1 MNHTSETAYS
11 IGETGQRSVTIMRV
25 VMLTIG
31 CCCTCGGE
39 EPQWFLGENHN
50 GMWRHVMTEINI
62 ARGGS
67 GASVVDN
74 REALI
79 EGHRVLYTTAARESG
94 VGRNTLHHLSSEHHC
109 GLTCSL
115 VGIIHTTQ
123 RTTIT

>member
-1 MNHTSETAYS
+1 
-11 IGETGQRSVTIMRV
+11 
-25 VMLTIG
+25 MLTMG
-31 CCCTCGGE
+31 CRHAGGCAK
-39 EPQWFLGENHN
+39 PQWFLGENHN
-50 GMWRHVMTEINI
+50 GVWRYVVTEINI

-74 REALI
+74 REAPI